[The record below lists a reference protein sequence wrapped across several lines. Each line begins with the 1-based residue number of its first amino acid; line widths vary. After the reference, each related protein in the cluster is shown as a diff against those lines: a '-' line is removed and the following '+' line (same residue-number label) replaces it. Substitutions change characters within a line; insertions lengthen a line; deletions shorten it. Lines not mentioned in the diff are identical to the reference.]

1 MKLNNILDKL
11 RPKKAENKPLTVMMQ
26 QSGLYLSASESA
38 EHSSIAM
45 TVPITAGDWEGALKT
60 LLTSEVLNSPSLRVV
75 LSSHYYQTYQID
87 KPEMPEEEWPVALP
101 FLLKDLITERVTDI
115 VADAIALPTANK
127 LQVYVLPKK
136 VLDKILTIAAS
147 SQMVLESIVP
157 EDEVWGHSAGELGN
171 FMLLQR
177 SSKEN
182 FKIGAF
188 VENTMCFQRTIRN
201 VVPPLTGVAS
211 SGLQLDGLALELQR
225 SIDYLSSQLKG
236 AQLHQLKICCDE
248 EDETELAEAL
258 NERLSSKVAKL
269 IEDTRKESGN
279 LIADLSASI
288 DDFQIN
294 LYPKHLKPK
303 KEYFTLT
310 NIVASWVAMSV
321 MLLISYGYI
330 VYQQSHIDSKLA
342 SAQQELSQLNNE
354 LNENR
359 AKLAKHK
366 PSPEKIAAIARLK
379 RDITSKKGA
388 LQAVAQYDDSD
399 QIGYSGV
406 MTALAKLGRND
417 ISLSKIYMDNRTL
430 DLSGYASSAGVVPNW
445 VSQFQEDLN
454 LVGRVFEEL
463 KISRNED
470 DVITFELYSQ
480 RGEK

>member
-1 MKLNNILDKL
+1 MKLNSILDKI
-11 RPKKAENKPLTVMMQ
+11 RPQKAESKSLTVMLQ
-26 QSGLYLSASESA
+26 QSGLYLSACESV
-38 EHSSIAM
+38 EHDSIPTA
-45 TVPITAGDWEGALKT
+45 VPINSGEWEGALKA
-60 LLTSEVLNSPSLRVV
+60 LLANEGINLPSLRVV

-101 FLLKDLITERVTDI
+101 FLLKELITERVTDI

-136 VLDKILTIAAS
+136 VLDKILAIATS
-147 SQMVLESIVP
+147 SKMTLESIVP

-236 AQLHQLKICCDE
+236 TQLHQLKVCCDE
-248 EDETELAEAL
+248 EDEDELAEAL

-269 IEDTRKESGN
+269 VAETRQESGN
-279 LIADLSASI
+279 LLADLSTSI
-288 DDFQIN
+288 DEFQIN

-303 KEYFTLT
+303 KEYFTLN
-310 NIVASWVAMSV
+310 NIVASWVV
-321 MLLISYGYI
+321 MGVILSIAYGYTLYRQ
-330 VYQQSHIDSKLA
+330 VQIDSQLV
-342 SAQQELSQLNNE
+342 SVQTEMTQLNNE
-354 LNENR
+354 LNQQR

-379 RDITSKKGA
+379 RDITSKNGA
-388 LQAVAQYDDSD
+388 LQAVSQYDEAD
-399 QIGYSGV
+399 QVGYSGV

-417 ISLSKIYMDNRTL
+417 ISLSKIYMDSNTL

-463 KISRNED
+463 KIARNED

-480 RGEK
+480 RGEQ